1 VANRSHLDLSI
12 RYPEFVEQTKNEIAQ
27 LKREFNPDITIV
39 RGTMAAAIL
48 DKEPNCY
55 LVADLV
61 DSLELLYRR
70 QAHATKSL
78 TKKLSLYLESIALG
92 RLQASIATRTDLTL
106 LVSQA
111 DADSVKLRA
120 PSARIEVVS
129 NGIDTEYFQPSSVKK
144 TSVNI
149 LFFGVLDYP
158 PNTEAAR
165 FLLEEIF
172 PLVKR
177 RIPQATLTIA
187 GPNPPSSVR
196 KLAGPDVSIPG
207 YVKDLRPLMEGAAV
221 FVCPMK
227 SGTGIK
233 NKILAAMSMGLP
245 IVATRLAVQ
254 GILCNL
260 ESDLLLADTADELD
274 IQIRRV
280 LTDPTLAKKL
290 SVQSRLVIER
300 SYSWDSVVQSLEMVF
315 SSLQSRDCSLHLS

>member
-177 RIPQATLTIA
+177 RKQL
-187 GPNPPSSVR
+187 
-196 KLAGPDVSIPG
+196 
-207 YVKDLRPLMEGAAV
+207 
-221 FVCPMK
+221 
-227 SGTGIK
+227 
-233 NKILAAMSMGLP
+233 
-245 IVATRLAVQ
+245 
-254 GILCNL
+254 
-260 ESDLLLADTADELD
+260 
-274 IQIRRV
+274 
-280 LTDPTLAKKL
+280 
-290 SVQSRLVIER
+290 
-300 SYSWDSVVQSLEMVF
+300 
-315 SSLQSRDCSLHLS
+315 